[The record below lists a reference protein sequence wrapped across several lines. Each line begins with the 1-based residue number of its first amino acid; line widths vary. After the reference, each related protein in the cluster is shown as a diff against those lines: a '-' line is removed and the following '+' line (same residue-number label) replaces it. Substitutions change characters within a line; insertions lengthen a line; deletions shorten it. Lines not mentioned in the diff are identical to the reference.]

1 VLFFVA
7 RIACREFQQPV
18 IYRPYAP
25 NLPSITVVAPSG
37 DRTRNTLA
45 LHPCAGKSLLGSPYV
60 AISRANVS
68 VGGVVRVALEPT
80 LIVLCLLVSCAG
92 AGSGFGGA
100 EIVLGVFVFSLTF
113 PSDLSLHKLRQNLF
127 GTIFVNWI
135 LLMAWLFFFG
145 YATKFIRDFDQRM
158 LLAWAVGTPFVLYTA
173 HRAIP
178 YLLPQ
183 LLAIDGYR
191 SAVVIAANE
200 VGQRL
205 ARNLV
210 EHPALGFRFLGF
222 FDDLAAEPVAG
233 WAASARGADTNYGA
247 LSNSAMDVGRHV
259 VRPVPQPG
267 AVLGPVDAAVDF
279 IKTNR
284 VEAVFIALPMEAQPK
299 LLRLLDQLKDT
310 TASVY
315 FVPDIF
321 ITDLINARID
331 DINGMPVMA
340 VCESPIVG
348 INAVFKRLFDLV
360 VGAIA
365 LIVFAPLML
374 SIAVGIKLGS
384 PGPVLFR
391 QRRYGLDGRQIVVW
405 KFRSMTVAEDGP
417 QVRQATRR
425 DQRVTPLGAFLRRT
439 SLDELPQL
447 CNVMRGSMSLVGP
460 RPHAVAHN
468 EQYRGLIKGY
478 MVRHKVKPGITGW
491 AQVNGL
497 RGETDSIDKMRRR
510 IEHDIEYLRRWS
522 PSFDVLILCKTAV
535 IVFLRTNAY

>member
-1 VLFFVA
+1 
-7 RIACREFQQPV
+7 
-18 IYRPYAP
+18 
-25 NLPSITVVAPSG
+25 
-37 DRTRNTLA
+37 
-45 LHPCAGKSLLGSPYV
+45 
-60 AISRANVS
+60 VS
-68 VGGVVRVALEPT
+68 FGAFVRVALDPA
-80 LIVLCLLVSCAG
+80 LMVLCLMAACLATG
-92 AGSGFGGA
+92 TRFGGR
-100 EIVLGVFVFSLTF
+100 ELVLAVISFSLAF
-113 PSDLSLHKLRQNLF
+113 PAEVSLHKLRQNLL
-127 GTIFVNWI
+127 GTILVDWG
-135 LLMAWLFFFG
+135 LLVALLCFFG
-145 YATKFIRDFDQRM
+145 YATQFIHDFDRNT
-158 LLAWAVGTPFVLYTA
+158 LLAWFTITPFVIYSA

-178 YLLPQ
+178 ILLPQ
-183 LLAIDGYR
+183 LLAIDGVR
-191 SAVVIAANE
+191 SAVVISTNE

-210 EHPALGFRFLGF
+210 EHPLLGFRFLGF
-222 FDDLAAEPVAG
+222 FEEAQGGEGGEAGAPARYPGEALAGPLLG
-233 WAASARGADTNYGA
+233 AA
-247 LSNSAMDVGRHV
+247 
-259 VRPVPQPG
+259 
-267 AVLGPVDAAVDF
+267 DAAAAFV
-279 IKTNR
+279 KTHR
-284 VEAVFIALPMEAQPK
+284 VETVFIALPMAAQPHLLK
-299 LLRLLDQLKDT
+299 LLDEIKDT

-348 INAVFKRLFDLV
+348 FNALFKRSFDIV
-360 VGAIA
+360 VAGLA
-365 LIVFAPLML
+365 LATLAPLML
-374 SIAVGIKLGS
+374 SIAAGVKLGS

-417 QVRQATRR
+417 QVRQATRN
-425 DQRVTPLGAFLRRT
+425 DQRVTPLGAYLRRT

-447 CNVMRGSMSLVGP
+447 FNVLGGSMSLVGP

-497 RGETDSIDKMRRR
+497 RGETDSVDKMRRR

-522 PSFDVLILCKTAV
+522 PGFDLRILLKTAI
-535 IVFLRTNAY
+535 IVFRRTNAY

>member
-1 VLFFVA
+1 ML
-7 RIACREFQQPV
+7 
-18 IYRPYAP
+18 
-25 NLPSITVVAPSG
+25 LGAPS
-37 DRTRNTLA
+37 
-45 LHPCAGKSLLGSPYV
+45 V
-60 AISRANVS
+60 AVSRGHVS
-68 VGGVVRVALEPT
+68 FGGFVRVALDPT
-80 LIVLCLLVSCAG
+80 LIVVCLLVSCMV
-92 AGSGFGGA
+92 AGSGFGAG
-100 EIVLGVFVFSLTF
+100 ELVLAVIVFSLTF
-113 PSDLSLHKLRQNLF
+113 PSEVSLHKLRQNLAS
-127 GTIFVNWI
+127 TIFVNWTSMVA
-135 LLMAWLFFFG
+135 LLVFFG
-145 YATKFIRDFDQRM
+145 YATKFVWEFDQRM
-158 LLAWAVGTPFVLYTA
+158 LLMWFVATPFVLYTA

-178 YLLPQ
+178 YLVPQ

-200 VGQRL
+200 VGSRM

-210 EHPALGFRFLGF
+210 DHPALGFRFLGF
-222 FDDLAAEPVAG
+222 FDDGLFEAASGGSPHGRSLAA
-233 WAASARGADTNYGA
+233 DYGA
-247 LSNSAMDVGRHV
+247 VALQGGAAAAALVAEIPPS
-259 VRPVPQPG
+259 VPGP
-267 AVLGPVDAAVDF
+267 VLGRVEAAAEFV
-279 IKTNR
+279 KANR
-284 VEAVFIALPMEAQPK
+284 VEAVFIALPMAAQPQLLK
-299 LLRLLDQLKDT
+299 LLDEIKDT

-348 INAVFKRLFDLV
+348 LNAVFKRLFDLT
-360 VGAIA
+360 VGGIA
-365 LIVFAPLML
+365 LLALTPVMAV
-374 SIAVGIKLGS
+374 IALGIKLGS

-405 KFRSMTVAEDGP
+405 KFRTMTVVEDGAVV
-417 QVRQATRR
+417 QQATRDDKR
-425 DQRVTPLGAFLRRT
+425 ITPLGAFLRRT

-447 CNVMRGSMSLVGP
+447 FNVLLGSMSLVGP

-497 RGETDSIDKMRRR
+497 RGETDSVEKMRRR

-522 PSFDVLILCKTAV
+522 PGFDVLILFKTAI
-535 IVFLRTNAY
+535 IVFQRTNAY